1 MSGDTKYYIHV
12 TEHFPVIKGNK
23 LLMPTTLCTNLQNIM
38 LSETS
43 QKQENI
49 YCIIAFMWNVCKRQ
63 IYRDI

>member
-38 LSETS
+38 LSEES
-43 QKQENI
+43 QREMVSYYMKCAEQDS
-49 YCIIAFMWNVCKRQ
+49 RQ
-63 IYRDI
+63 GQKAD

>member
-49 YCIIAFMWNVCKRQ
+49 YCIIAFM
-63 IYRDI
+63 